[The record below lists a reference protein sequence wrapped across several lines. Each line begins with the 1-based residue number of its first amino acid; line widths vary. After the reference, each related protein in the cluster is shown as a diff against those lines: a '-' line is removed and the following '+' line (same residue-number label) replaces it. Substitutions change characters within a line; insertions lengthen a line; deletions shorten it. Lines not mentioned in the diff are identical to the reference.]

1 MVGKDGLKD
10 RTKLM
15 EFRYDYS

>member
-1 MVGKDGLKD
+1 GKDGLKD